1 MTTMRSWISRAVF
14 SNRSKRKARR
24 PRQHPAV
31 AVWLRLEDLESREV
45 PSATVMMDQSVYY
58 PGDTASITGSGYAP
72 NETVNLNIVL
82 ATGTQATSWSVADDA
97 NGNFSTSVTMPSD
110 GSWSSSSVNP
120 LTLTA
125 TGQTSGL
132 SAQTTFTDPTV
143 TRTFTLGV
151 SPSAIVAGTS
161 NTLTFTITNVGSGP
175 NATTSGQNIQSLA
188 IAVPTG
194 YTVTSDSITNANAG
208 ETWTLQPLM
217 TASQANAT
225 YGASPGFIP
234 VPASSGSQTVI
245 LANATGGDATK
256 LKPGQFLTITVTV
269 TAPTPGATS
278 TTWAAEVFV
287 GLYTSTT
294 FNECRTGSPPGFNN
308 TAGNSGCASSP
319 TTPVIVKGIPTV
331 HVTDAGGTYNGNP
344 FPATDSVAGTNG
356 VYGSTLE
363 GVGLTLTYYAGSTAT
378 GTPLAGAPSTAGT
391 YTVVASFPGSTD
403 YTSASAQTTFTIAKA
418 TPTVSVSDAGGTYNG
433 NPFPATDSVTGISGV
448 AGSSLEGVSP
458 TLTYYVGTGT
468 GGTNLG
474 STAPT
479 TAGTYTVV
487 ASFAGSTDYTG
498 ASAQTTFTIA
508 KANVIISVTPYS
520 VTYDGN
526 AHTATGTATGVES
539 PTPANLTGLLNL
551 SGTTHTTAGTYSD
564 TWTFAGNTN
573 YNSTSGTVTDVI
585 AKATPTVSVSDA
597 GGTYNGSAFPATDSV
612 TGVSG
617 VAGSSLEGTGL
628 TLTYYV
634 GTGTGGAN
642 LGSTAP
648 TTAGTYTV
656 VASFAGSTDY
666 NAASAQTTFTIAKA
680 TPTVSVSDAGGTYNG
695 NPFPATD
702 SVTGVS
708 GIAGSSLEGVSP
720 TLTYYAGSTATGT
733 PLAGAPTTAG
743 TYTVVASFAGSTDY
757 NSASSSPVTFT
768 IAKATP
774 TVSVSDAGGTYN
786 GNPFPAT
793 DSVTGVSGVAG
804 SNLEGTGL
812 TLTYYSGSTAT
823 GTPLSGAPVHAGT
836 YTVVASFAG
845 STDYNSASAQTTF
858 TINPYAFTYQIGNA
872 SQTYGSP
879 VNLATALGTTVSTG
893 VNGENLAIAYA
904 STGDTATAHVVG
916 SPYAI
921 TGSLSN
927 GTGQLSDY
935 SVTLKNGQLTV
946 NPYAFTYQIGN
957 ASQTYGSPVN
967 LASALPGTVSTGVNG
982 ENLAIAYSSTGDTA
996 TAHVVGS
1003 PYAITGTLSNGT
1015 GQLSDYSVT
1024 LKNGNLSV
1032 NPYAFTYQ
1040 IGNASQT
1047 YGSPVNLASA
1057 LPGTVSTGVNGE
1069 NLSIAYA
1076 STGDT
1081 ATAHVVGSPY
1091 AITGTLANGTGQ
1103 VTDYSVTLLN
1113 GQLTVNPYAFTYQI
1127 GNDSH
1132 LYGVTDN
1139 LAADLGTTIS
1149 TGVNGENL
1157 SIAYSSTGNVAT
1169 AAVATYAI
1177 TGTLSN
1183 GTGQLSDYSVTLK
1196 NGTLTVNP
1204 RASSTGVSLA
1214 VSTIN
1219 EGSSTT
1225 VTITVSDASGGTTNG
1240 VTSAGVNVIPSGT
1253 ITLSLSGTNNVGQS
1267 DMTLSASSC
1276 TLTANANGTATC
1288 TVTVNGLDNPG
1299 GTISASYAGDA
1310 THTGSSGSAALAVLN
1325 VAPTVGAI
1333 TAPIAPQ
1340 NITTT
1345 INTSANFTDPGIL
1358 DTHTAVW
1365 NWGDNTT
1372 STGAVTESNG
1382 SGSVTGSHVYST
1394 DGVYTITLTV
1404 TDKDGGVGTSIFQY
1418 VVIYNPNAGFV
1429 TGGGWIVSPTGA
1441 LVSSPSL
1448 TGRANFGFVSKY
1460 LPGRSTPDG
1469 QTEFQF
1475 QLGNFNFHSTSYDWL
1490 TIINNMAQY
1499 QGNGTINGSGNY
1511 KFVLTGVDGD
1521 LLGGTGPDTFRI
1533 RIWDPN
1539 ANPSGNGSNYVYD
1552 NYPSGNLYNDPS
1564 GTPLSG
1570 GEIQIHKANQTAA
1583 GGQGHHLGLAPLT
1596 TEQLQPIWTAALA
1609 RWQAAGATP
1618 EQLSLLAHYTVQIV
1632 NVPSGV
1638 LAMTGPGIIWISP
1651 DAAGHGWFIDPTP
1664 LSDLAGR
1671 PTPNR
1676 MDLLSV
1682 VAHEM
1687 GHVILNMDESAA
1699 LNDVMTEAL
1708 PEGVRRLPTPADLGK
1723 TEVVAAQTVD
1733 TSLAVVPAILTTD
1746 SLTDTVLNPANDVRT
1761 DNALDGALLSL
1772 ALNQPTDASPRQV
1785 PAVSSAAGL
1794 LDNVLSQFQ
1803 GISLDDGVL
1812 DGLARDLVR

>member
-1 MTTMRSWISRAVF
+1 MGLASPSTTTTVVSSQNP
-14 SNRSKRKARR
+14 SNYGQ
-24 PRQHPAV
+24 PV
-31 AVWLRLEDLESREV
+31 TFT
-45 PSATVMMDQSVYY
+45 ATVAASFVPTGAGSPSGTVSFFDGTSGNSPVICSGAAVSGSGTTVTATCTTNTLTVGNHTITAVYSGDSIYPSSSGTTGQTVNKAPLTVTANNQSMTYGSAVPVLTYTVTGFVL
-58 PGDTASITGSGYAP
+58 GDTSGVLSGAP
-72 NETVNLNIVL
+72 SLST
-82 ATGTQATSWSVADDA
+82 TATSSSTV
-97 NGNFSTSVTMPSD
+97 GNYPISISQ
-110 GSWSSSSVNP
+110 G
-120 LTLTA
+120 TLTA
-125 TGQTSGL
+125 PSYYAL
-132 SAQTTFTDPTV
+132 SFAPGTLTINQATPTV
-143 TRTFTLGV
+143 
-151 SPSAIVAGTS
+151 
-161 NTLTFTITNVGSGP
+161 NVID
-175 NATTSGQNIQSLA
+175 N
-188 IAVPTG
+188 
-194 YTVTSDSITNANAG
+194 
-208 ETWTLQPLM
+208 
-217 TASQANAT
+217 
-225 YGASPGFIP
+225 
-234 VPASSGSQTVI
+234 
-245 LANATGGDATK
+245 
-256 LKPGQFLTITVTV
+256 
-269 TAPTPGATS
+269 
-278 TTWAAEVFV
+278 
-287 GLYTSTT
+287 
-294 FNECRTGSPPGFNN
+294 
-308 TAGNSGCASSP
+308 
-319 TTPVIVKGIPTV
+319 
-331 HVTDAGGTYNGNP
+331 GGTYNGNP
-344 FPATDSVAGTNG
+344 FPATATVTGVSGTA
-356 VYGSTLE
+356 GSTLE
-363 GVGLTLTYYAGSTAT
+363 NVGLTLTYYSGSTAT
-378 GTPLAGAPSTAGT
+378 GTPLSGAPVNAGT
-391 YTVVASFPGSTD
+391 YTVVASFAGSTD

-418 TPTVSVSDAGGTYNG
+418 N
-433 NPFPATDSVTGISGV
+433 
-448 AGSSLEGVSP
+448 
-458 TLTYYVGTGT
+458 
-468 GGTNLG
+468 
-474 STAPT
+474 
-479 TAGTYTVV
+479 
-487 ASFAGSTDYTG
+487 
-498 ASAQTTFTIA
+498 
-508 KANVIISVTPYS
+508 ANITVTPYS

-539 PTPANLTGLLNL
+539 PTPANLTSLLNL
-551 SGTTHTTAGTYSD
+551 SGTTHTTAGTYTD
-564 TWTFAGNTN
+564 TWTFAGNNN
-573 YNSTSGTVTDVI
+573 YNSASGTVTDI
-585 AKATPTVSVSDA
+585 
-597 GGTYNGSAFPATDSV
+597 
-612 TGVSG
+612 
-617 VAGSSLEGTGL
+617 
-628 TLTYYV
+628 
-634 GTGTGGAN
+634 
-642 LGSTAP
+642 
-648 TTAGTYTV
+648 
-656 VASFAGSTDY
+656 
-666 NAASAQTTFTIAKA
+666 IAKA

-702 SVTGVS
+702 S
-708 GIAGSSLEGVSP
+708 I
-720 TLTYYAGSTATGT
+720 
-733 PLAGAPTTAG
+733 
-743 TYTVVASFAGSTDY
+743 
-757 NSASSSPVTFT
+757 
-768 IAKATP
+768 
-774 TVSVSDAGGTYN
+774 
-786 GNPFPAT
+786 
-793 DSVTGVSGVAG
+793 TGVSGVAG
-804 SNLEGTGL
+804 SSLEGTGL

-845 STDYNSASAQTTF
+845 NTDYNSTSAQITF
-858 TINPYAFTYQIGNA
+858 
-872 SQTYGSP
+872 
-879 VNLATALGTTVSTG
+879 
-893 VNGENLAIAYA
+893 
-904 STGDTATAHVVG
+904 
-916 SPYAI
+916 
-921 TGSLSN
+921 
-927 GTGQLSDY
+927 
-935 SVTLKNGQLTV
+935 TV

-957 ASQTYGSPVN
+957 DSHVYGSTDN
-967 LASALPGTVSTGVNG
+967 LAADLGTTINTGVNG
-982 ENLAIAYSSTGDTA
+982 ENLSIAYSSTGDTA

-1024 LKNGNLSV
+1024 LKNGSLTV

-1040 IGNASQT
+1040 IGNDSQT
-1047 YGSPVNLASA
+1047 YGSPANLAA
-1057 LPGTVSTGVNGE
+1057 DLPGTVGTGVNGE

-1091 AITGTLANGTGQ
+1091 AITGTLSNGTGQ
-1103 VTDYSVTLLN
+1103 LSDYSVTLKN

-1139 LAADLGTTIS
+1139 LAADLGTTIN

-1169 AAVATYAI
+1169 AAVGTYAI

-1196 NGTLTVNP
+1196 NGALTVNP

-1225 VTITVSDASGGTTNG
+1225 VTITVSDNSGGTTNG
-1240 VTSAGVNVIPSGT
+1240 VTPAGVNVIPSGT

-1267 DMTLSASSC
+1267 DLTLSASSC

-1288 TVTVNGLDNPG
+1288 TVTVNGLDNNG

-1333 TAPIAPQ
+1333 TAPITPQ
-1340 NITTT
+1340 NITTA

-1372 STGAVTESNG
+1372 STGVVTESNG

-1404 TDKDGGVGTSIFQY
+1404 TDKDGGVGTSVFQY

-1429 TGGGWIVSPTGA
+1429 TGGGWIVSATGA

-1499 QGNGTINGSGNY
+1499 QGNGTINGSGNC

-1552 NYPSGNLYNDPS
+1552 NYPSGSLYNDPS

-1596 TEQLQPIWTAALA
+1596 AEQLQPIWTAALA
-1609 RWQAAGATP
+1609 RWQAAGATA
-1618 EQLSLLAHYTVQIV
+1618 EQLSPLAHYTVQIV

-1651 DAAGHGWFIDPTP
+1651 DAAGHGWFIDPAP
-1664 LSDLAGR
+1664 LSALAGR
-1671 PTPNR
+1671 PAPNR

-1723 TEVVAAQTVD
+1723 TEVVAAPVVD
-1733 TSLAVVPAILTTD
+1733 NSLAVVPAALTTD
-1746 SLTDTVLNPANDVRT
+1746 SLTDTVLNPANDVRA
-1761 DNALDGALLSL
+1761 DNSLDSALLSL
-1772 ALNQPTDASPRQV
+1772 ALNQALNASTQQV
-1785 PAVSSAAGL
+1785 PAVSSAATL
-1794 LDNVLSQFQ
+1794 LDNVLSQFR

-1812 DGLARDLVR
+1812 DDLIR